1 MSQIVRILSS
11 SDDDEIREGLSSV
24 LSSTDN
30 TGLIH
35 ESINVYKQYGGDGNS
50 GYTRSWF
57 AWANGLFGQAILKV
71 ANERPHLIF

>member
-1 MSQIVRILSS
+1 M
-11 SDDDEIREGLSSV
+11 
-24 LSSTDN
+24 SSTDN

-71 ANERPHLIF
+71 ANERPHFIF